1 MTSRSC
7 PILRE
12 IESLNTFDTISAMH
26 MLEMLENDKS
36 NDKYILSKQ
45 IPSTWGLSKA
55 NKYLLQG
62 KDH

>member
-1 MTSRSC
+1 
-7 PILRE
+7 
-12 IESLNTFDTISAMH
+12 

>member
-1 MTSRSC
+1 MKNKVLF
-7 PILRE
+7 INEGQFFEDLYDFV
-12 IESLNTFDTISAMH
+12 N
-26 MLEMLENDKS
+26 EMLENDKS